1 MSTGNRKARVPW
13 AELQRARDEYIESKY
28 LPMQVVLRQYYHL
41 RQGDV
46 DSILRHWVRRQAAGM
61 VPLRFK
67 KVTKVIPQR
76 NGDGIDMGSSDEDED
91 LQNNDGDSGHSG
103 EEANLGQSL
112 GNAAGNSNG
121 VGPLLKRDGPVL
133 MPLKF

>member
-13 AELQRARDEYIESKY
+13 AELQRAREEYILSKY
-28 LPMQVVLRQYYHL
+28 LPTQVVLKQYYHL
-41 RQGDV
+41 RQIDV
-46 DSILRHWVRRQAAGM
+46 NSILRHWVRRQAAGM
-61 VPLRFK
+61 VPLYFK
-67 KVTKVIPQR
+67 KVTKAIPQR
-76 NGDGIDMGSSDEDED
+76 SGDGFDTGSSDEDED
-91 LQNNDGDSGHSG
+91 LQSNDSGSNHSG

-121 VGPLLKRDGPVL
+121 VGSLLKRDRPVL